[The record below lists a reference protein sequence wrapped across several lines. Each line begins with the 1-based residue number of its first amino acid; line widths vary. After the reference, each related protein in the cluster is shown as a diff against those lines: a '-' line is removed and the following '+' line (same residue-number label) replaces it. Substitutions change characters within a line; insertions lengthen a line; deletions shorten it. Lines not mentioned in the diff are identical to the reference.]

1 MSRQFALL
9 AFALLVLASSCQKE
23 DDRPVS
29 VSGTV
34 RGAEGKKLYLE
45 YLGIQGITLEDSLT
59 LDAAGK
65 FDFKASAPEYP
76 DYFRLRIGSEFIPFS
91 ADSLE
96 QIKVTADAFVPGS
109 FGTNYTMEGNGTGKA
124 IQAIW
129 VIYQDAATDIAGLM
143 KQYSNGKLS
152 IFDYQNLRDKKLEP
166 YKRVVSEIIYSDPA
180 SQDAYFG
187 LMQQLDGSYIFNP
200 SSPEDS
206 RLFAT
211 VANVMV
217 ARDSLS
223 PRTKHLYDLALRS
236 MATVRAMRKRASQA
250 ADTTAVKNT
259 IPTEVVG
266 YIDIQLPDA
275 NGTKRSLKSVAAGG
289 VTLISFTSMSADWAP
304 DYNGIVSKLFDKYRA
319 SGLRIYQVNMDTD
332 QHAWRNVIKNQPW
345 VNVIETRGGSSEYI
359 GLYGLTSLPAL
370 FLIDKGGNIVLR
382 ASHIDEL
389 EKRISTEL
397 AR

>member
-9 AFALLVLASSCQKE
+9 FSVLLVLASSCQKG
-23 DDRPVS
+23 DDRPIS

-45 YLGIQGITLEDSLT
+45 YLGIQGITLQDSLT
-59 LDAAGK
+59 LDASGK
-65 FDFKASAPEYP
+65 FDFRASAPEYP
-76 DYFRLRIGSEFIPFS
+76 DFFRLRIGSELIPFS

-96 QIKVTADAFVPGS
+96 QIKVTADAFKPGS
-109 FGTNYTMEGNGTGKA
+109 FGRNYRLEGNGSGQS
-124 IQAIW
+124 IQKIW
-129 VIYQDAATDIAGLM
+129 SLYQDASSDVSGLM
-143 KQYSNGKLS
+143 KQYSDGKLS
-152 IFDYQNLRDKKLEP
+152 IFDYQTLRDQKLEG
-166 YKRVVSEIIYSDPA
+166 YKKTVSELIYSDPA
-180 SQDAYFG
+180 STDAYFG

-223 PRTKHLYDLALRS
+223 PRTKHLYELALRS

-250 ADTTAVKNT
+250 TDTTAVKST

-275 NGTKRSLKSVAAGG
+275 NGTERSLKSVADGG

-304 DYNGIVSKLFDKYRA
+304 SYNGMVSTLFDKYRA

-332 QHAWRNVIKNQPW
+332 QHAWRNIIKNQPW
-345 VNVIETRGGSSEYI
+345 VNVIETRGGASEYI
-359 GLYGLTSLPAL
+359 GLYGLSSLPAL

-382 ASHIDEL
+382 ASQINEL

>member
-9 AFALLVLASSCQKE
+9 FSALLVLASSCPKE
-23 DDRPVS
+23 DDRPIS

-45 YLGIQGITLEDSLT
+45 YLGIQGITLQDSLT

-76 DYFRLRIGSEFIPFS
+76 DYFRLRIGTELIPFS

-96 QIKVTADAFVPGS
+96 QIKVTADASVPGS
-109 FGTNYTMEGNGTGKA
+109 FGRNYTMEGNGTGKA
-124 IQAIW
+124 IQGIW
-129 VIYQDAATDIAGLM
+129 GVYQDAAADIAGLM
-143 KQYSNGKLS
+143 TQYSDGKLS
-152 IFDYQNLRDKKLEP
+152 IFDYQKLRDKKLET
-166 YKRVVSEIIYSDPA
+166 YKKAVSEIIYSDPA
-180 SQDAYFG
+180 SKDAYFG

-250 ADTTAVKNT
+250 ADTTAVKST

-275 NGTKRSLKSVAAGG
+275 NGTERSLKSVAAGS

-304 DYNGIVSKLFDKYRA
+304 SYNGMVSKLFDKYRA

-345 VNVIETRGGSSEYI
+345 VNVIETRGGASEYI
-359 GLYGLTSLPAL
+359 GLYGLSSLPAL